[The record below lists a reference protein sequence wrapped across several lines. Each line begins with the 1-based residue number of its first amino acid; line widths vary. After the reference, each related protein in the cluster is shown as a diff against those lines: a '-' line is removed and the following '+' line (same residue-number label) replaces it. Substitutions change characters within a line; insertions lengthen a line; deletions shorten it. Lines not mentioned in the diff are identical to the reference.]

1 MFGNENKVNGTVDI
15 NEITQYVSKA
25 VKDNL
30 IKNGI
35 PEENIDM
42 NVVVEVLVQ
51 IIAGYISYVK
61 FETKHDIEE
70 KIQDILALM
79 VKRFDGS
86 YEEIRKISEQ
96 GEK

>member
-1 MFGNENKVNGTVDI
+1 MFEQEKKVNGTVDI
-15 NEITQYVSKA
+15 NEITRHVSKA
-25 VKDNL
+25 VKEYL
-30 IKNGI
+30 TQSGI

-42 NVVVEVLVQ
+42 NVIVEVLVQ
-51 IIAGYISYVK
+51 IVAGYVSYVK

-70 KIQDILALM
+70 KIQNILTLM

-86 YEEIRKISEQ
+86 YEEIRKISGQ